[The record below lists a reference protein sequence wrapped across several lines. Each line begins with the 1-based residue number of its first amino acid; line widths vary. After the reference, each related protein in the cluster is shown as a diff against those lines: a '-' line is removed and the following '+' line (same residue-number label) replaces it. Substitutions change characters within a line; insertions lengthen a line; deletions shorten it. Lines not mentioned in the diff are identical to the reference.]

1 MGKYRRAVPIENKFS
16 RQWQVIDRALMQQLI
31 DHTGLSVL
39 ISGMACD
46 KRDARLRSG
55 FRLVYI
61 NRLLPLLLV
70 LALIAALGL
79 IPAGRVSAQPS
90 TTLYSFGA
98 FPGGGSQ
105 PNAGLIL
112 SDNTLYGT
120 TSRGGPLNDGT
131 VFAVNTDGSGF
142 TNLYN
147 FTNGS
152 DGANP
157 YAGLILSGN
166 TLYGTAL
173 YGGSSNFGTVFAVNT
188 DGSGFTNLYSFTNG
202 SDGAFPYAG
211 LILSG
216 GTLYGA
222 TSVGVFAV
230 NTNGICFT
238 NLYNFIGG
246 GDTQWEGLVLSGAT
260 LYGMVGVGNTN
271 GWGTVFAVNTDGT
284 GFTNLYTFN
293 DGSDGANPYAGLIL
307 SGSILY
313 GTTSRGGTL
322 NDGTVF
328 AINTDGSGFRNLY
341 SFTNGSNGSSP
352 RPGLVLSGNTLYG
365 TAEFGGGGVGTVFA
379 VNTDG
384 SDFTNLYTFTGGS
397 DGVLPAGGLILS
409 GNTLYGTA
417 VIGGNSG
424 GGTVFSIS
432 LRVPQLAIILSG
444 ANVVLAW
451 PTNAAGFTLESTT
464 NLFPAVWSTNLPSPV
479 VINGQNVVT
488 NANCGTQQFFKLIQ

>member
-1 MGKYRRAVPIENKFS
+1 MKLSVKNLF
-16 RQWQVIDRALMQQLI
+16 
-31 DHTGLSVL
+31 TGLGGASR
-39 ISGMACD
+39 A
-46 KRDARLRSG
+46 AW
-55 FRLVYI
+55 
-61 NRLLPLLLV
+61 V
-70 LALIAALGL
+70 LAALIPALGL
-79 IPAGRVSAQPS
+79 MPAGRASAQPFK
-90 TTLYSFGA
+90 TLYSFGA
-98 FPGGGSQ
+98 FPDDGTQ

-112 SDNTLYGT
+112 SGNTLYGT
-120 TSRGGPLNDGT
+120 AFQGGSSGFGT
-131 VFAVNTDGSGF
+131 VFAVNTDGLGY
-142 TNLYN
+142 TNLYG

-157 YAGLILSGN
+157 YAGLVLSGN

-188 DGSGFTNLYSFTNG
+188 DGSGFTNLHSFTGCSN
-202 SDGAFPYAG
+202 GAFPYAG

-222 TSVGVFAV
+222 TGAGVFGV
-230 NTNGICFT
+230 NTNGTGFT

-246 GDTQWEGLVLSGAT
+246 GDAQWGGVVLSRET
-260 LYGMVGVGNTN
+260 LYGMEGVGGTN
-271 GWGTVFAVNTDGT
+271 GWATVFAVNTDGT

-307 SGSILY
+307 SGGTLY
-313 GTTSRGGTL
+313 GTTSRGGPL

-328 AINTDGSGFRNLY
+328 AVNTDGSGFTNLY
-341 SFTNGSNGSSP
+341 SFTNGSDGSSP

-365 TAEFGGGGVGTVFA
+365 TAAFGGGGVGTLFA
-379 VNTDG
+379 VNTNG
-384 SDFTNLYTFTGGS
+384 TGFSNLYAFTGGS
-397 DGVLPAGGLILS
+397 DGALPAGGLILS

-432 LRVPQLAIILSG
+432 LPGPPQLAITLSG
-444 ANVVLAW
+444 ANVILAW
-451 PTNAAGFTLESTT
+451 PANAAGFTLESTR
-464 NLFPAVWSTNLPSPV
+464 NFLPAAWSTNLPAPV

-488 NANCGTQQFFKLIQ
+488 NAISGTQKFYQLTQ